1 MATQNKKIYSGQ
13 LSQFDQ
19 NFFAYSSGLLS
30 LFFLCLVHFGRTSK
44 RKKHLHSFASRKTE
58 KLEISLMKRRRK
70 WASKQEKKTK
80 QNKQYWNTKYGS
92 SVTNL
97 YHFDRAKYF
106 CCFCLIHFLIAASEF
121 DSKTNE
127 QQSNWNWT
135 KQLMNWI

>member
-1 MATQNKKIYSGQ
+1 MATRNKKIYSGQ

-30 LFFLCLVHFGRTSK
+30 LFCFLSKNLQEKKTS
-44 RKKHLHSFASRKTE
+44 SF
-58 KLEISLMKRRRK
+58 IC
-70 WASKQEKKTK
+70 KQEKQKSWKYHWWKEEENEQVSKKQKTK
-80 QNKQYWNTKYGS
+80 QNKQYWNTKYGY

-97 YHFDRAKYF
+97 YHLDRAKYVWNIF
-106 CCFCLIHFLIAASEF
+106 VWFIFSIAASEF